1 MKREALLHNTLKTK
15 GQTLKSITKWTTVSL
30 LVLALSA
37 CSHLKNPFSSPDDEV
52 PGYKVLI
59 KQGNELNSQIVGQV
73 RSGMNKSEVIAL
85 LGEPQLE
92 NPFHNNVWHYVY
104 SVSRGNRVYQ
114 RSWLVLTFT
123 GDVVNHITVSSH
135 L

>member
-1 MKREALLHNTLKTK
+1 M
-15 GQTLKSITKWTTVSL
+15 
-30 LVLALSA
+30 
-37 CSHLKNPFSSPDDEV
+37 
-52 PGYKVLI
+52 
-59 KQGNELNSQIVGQV
+59 
-73 RSGMNKSEVIAL
+73 IAL

-114 RSWLVLTFT
+114 RNWLVLTFT

>member
-1 MKREALLHNTLKTK
+1 M
-15 GQTLKSITKWTTVSL
+15 
-30 LVLALSA
+30 
-37 CSHLKNPFSSPDDEV
+37 

-114 RSWLVLTFT
+114 RNWLVLTFT
-123 GDVVNHITVSSH
+123 DDVVNHITVSSH

>member
-1 MKREALLHNTLKTK
+1 M
-15 GQTLKSITKWTTVSL
+15 
-30 LVLALSA
+30 
-37 CSHLKNPFSSPDDEV
+37 

-73 RSGMNKSEVIAL
+73 QSGMNKSEVIAL

-114 RSWLVLTFT
+114 RNWLVLTFT
-123 GDVVNHITVSSH
+123 DDVVNHITVSSH